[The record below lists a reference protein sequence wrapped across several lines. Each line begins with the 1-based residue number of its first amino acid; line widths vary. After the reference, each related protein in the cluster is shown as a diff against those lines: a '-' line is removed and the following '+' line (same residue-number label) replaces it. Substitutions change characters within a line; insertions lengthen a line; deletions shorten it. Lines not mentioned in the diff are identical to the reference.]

1 MQTKSCVAWTAGEHL
16 RIPDVLK
23 AWSVRGESTGSR
35 AGRDGAG
42 TCHVPVRLMLPDRSY
57 SGNWGHHI
65 LVFPVRLWGIWY
77 GPEFSLCESREGKRH
92 LVSAGPTLSAPQK
105 TWGHLSALLLHD
117 KEFCS
122 PGVQE
127 ELGSVLGQVKG
138 ASAFQIGNSHPWQ
151 CPFHLHCVNVT
162 RNGAV
167 CALGVLYHNNYF
179 WQHGLSRQ
187 KLINGRGE
195 DFVVHKYL
203 PFR

>member
-1 MQTKSCVAWTAGEHL
+1 MCWKHGLSEVRAQAAGLGEMVQVPATYLWDWCCQIEVTQETEGTTYWCFQLGCEEYDMALSFHCV
-16 RIPDVLK
+16 
-23 AWSVRGESTGSR
+23 
-35 AGRDGAG
+35 
-42 TCHVPVRLMLPDRSY
+42 
-57 SGNWGHHI
+57 N
-65 LVFPVRLWGIWY
+65 
-77 GPEFSLCESREGKRH
+77 REGKRH
-92 LVSAGPTLSAPQK
+92 LVSAGPTLSAPWK